1 MLQQDPKNV
10 INNIVSYQNWLT
22 TKIIDY
28 FNIKHE
34 QLQKTII
41 AYS

>member
-1 MLQQDPKNV
+1 LLQQDPKNV
-10 INNIVSYQNWLT
+10 INNIVFYQNWLT

-28 FNIKHE
+28 FNTKHE

-41 AYS
+41 ACS